1 MEVPNQLN
9 EKNVEM
15 FCRRLVLTVITM
27 FITLSWYQVFS
38 QASKECLLRAEPDNP
53 TLLLQESYPEATV
66 HHAKNFRWDFS
77 QNKTYAYRFFSKSN
91 LHQFSGLIGR
101 EASMDSS
108 VSEQGLLIIKS
119 GMGHSAKVMLQN
131 IKQIIEVDNQKIR
144 KNLPRLILFEDMGE
158 TGKVTHRLNDSL
170 NTFVYSFLLLPNK
183 LLRVGESF
191 ETSLTMPFVDS
202 GIKYLK
208 VARVRFALVKYVT
221 IGTSICAQIKT
232 EISVPESEVIKEKG
246 GQSSFSLEGTAVSF
260 FNVQSNSIVS
270 ATAAVQMCSKAQTQ
284 APTTKS
290 SDRVSM
296 VVRSE
301 SKINIRYKELL

>member
-1 MEVPNQLN
+1 
-9 EKNVEM
+9 
-15 FCRRLVLTVITM
+15 
-27 FITLSWYQVFS
+27 
-38 QASKECLLRAEPDNP
+38 
-53 TLLLQESYPEATV
+53 
-66 HHAKNFRWDFS
+66 
-77 QNKTYAYRFFSKSN
+77 
-91 LHQFSGLIGR
+91 
-101 EASMDSS
+101 MDSS

-144 KNLPRLILFEDMGE
+144 KNLPGLILFEDMGE

-183 LLRVGESF
+183 LLRVGESV

-208 VARVRFALVKYVT
+208 IAQVRFALVKYVT

-232 EISVPESEVIKEKG
+232 DISVPEAEVINEKG

-270 ATAAVQMCSKAQTQ
+270 ATAAVQMCSKAETQ

-290 SDRVSM
+290 SDRVGM

-301 SKINIRYKELL
+301 SKINIRSKELL